1 MVAKKTWDDICERT
15 LGVLVPALVAL
26 CAVFFGGVQ
35 NPEFS
40 GLAAVALVLW
50 VIRFWANRSHRLLF
64 HPVVAPLLLFL
75 AYAAYRT
82 HQVDVPY
89 PARMELLSL
98 GTAVAVFLLALHNL
112 NRQETTLWS
121 VQILIAVG
129 SLIAAYAVVQSVRQ
143 SDHVLWM
150 QQPAGYFRRA
160 GGTFINP
167 NHLAGFLVALFPLAV
182 AQVFVG
188 REKAVPKI
196 LMGYAALIMLAGIAV
211 TMSRGGWVAA
221 GVAFVFLFGWM
232 VWRRRELRVAL
243 LSCLVIAGIGAYVF
257 LRTVDKARA
266 RIDNITASNNIDAG
280 ASRMWLWSPA
290 VRMWRDHWQLGVGPA
305 QFDVR
310 FPAYR
315 TPWIQNDPGWTHN
328 EVLNVL
334 VDYGAVGGLIVAVG
348 AGLFIW
354 GVVKTSRFVERGS
367 DLGLKASNRTAFFLG
382 ATSGLVGL
390 AVHCLV
396 DFDLHIPAI
405 GLTAALLA
413 GLLASNIRFATERFW
428 ISSIL
433 PVRLLASAVG
443 LTAAVVLATA
453 SWRAGQEAWLLNRA
467 AAAPVIT
474 QPVLTT
480 LYQAATLVP
489 DNARTAYEIGEN
501 LRRLS
506 FDGGHDWK
514 QTGERSVEWLI
525 RSAQLNPYNART
537 RLDLARSRHWLGDT
551 NGAAADFDLAL
562 RLGTNDVT
570 VANYVAWNW
579 LERGRT
585 NEARQLLD
593 LSLTWDPWGNWMA
606 KHYRSMIPAGP
617 NPAH

>member
-1 MVAKKTWDDICERT
+1 MGAKKTWDEICERA
-15 LGVLVPALVAL
+15 LAVLVPGLVAL

-40 GLAAVALVLW
+40 LLAALSLVLW
-50 VIRFWANRSHRLLF
+50 VARFWFNRSHRLLF
-64 HPVVAPLLLFL
+64 HPVVAPILLFL
-75 AYAAYRT
+75 AYAAYRA

-98 GTAVAVFLLALHNL
+98 GTGVAVFLLALHNL
-112 NRQETTLWS
+112 NRQETTLWA
-121 VQILIAVG
+121 VHGLIVVG
-129 SLIAAYAVVQSVRQ
+129 SLIAAYAVVQCVRQ
-143 SDHVLWM
+143 SDHVLWLV
-150 QQPAGYFRRA
+150 QPAGYFRRA
-160 GGTFINP
+160 GGTFVNP
-167 NHLAGFLVALFPLAV
+167 NHLAGFLVALFPLAI

-188 REKAVPKI
+188 REKAIPKI
-196 LMGYAALIMLAGIAV
+196 LNGYAALIMLAGIAV
-211 TMSRGGWVAA
+211 TMSRGGWIAA
-221 GVAFVFLFGWM
+221 AVAFVFLFGWM

-243 LSCLVIAGIGAYVF
+243 IACLVVAGLGAFIF
-257 LRTVDKARA
+257 LRTVEKARA

-290 VRMWRDHWQLGVGPA
+290 TRMWRDNWLLGVGPA

-328 EVLNVL
+328 EPLNVL
-334 VDYGAVGGLIVAVG
+334 VDYGAVGGLIVIVG
-348 AGLFIW
+348 LGLLTW

-433 PVRLLASAVG
+433 PVRLLASALG
-443 LTAAVVLATA
+443 LTAAAVLAQT
-453 SWRAGQEAWLLNRA
+453 SWQAGREAWLLNRA
-467 AAAPVIT
+467 AQAGLIT
-474 QPVLTT
+474 QPVLAT
-480 LYQAATLVP
+480 LYEAATVAP

-506 FDGGHDWK
+506 FDGGRDWK
-514 QTGERSVEWLI
+514 ATGERGVEWLN

-537 RLDLARSRHWLGDT
+537 RLDLARTRHWLGDT
-551 NGAAADFDLAL
+551 NGAAADFDRAL
-562 RLGTNDVT
+562 QLGTNDVT
-570 VANYVAWNW
+570 VANFVAWNW

-585 NEARQLLD
+585 NDARRLLD

-606 KHYRSMIPAGP
+606 KHYRSLIPPGP
-617 NPAH
+617 TPPR